1 MSWQEHYGFR
11 TGYSG
16 RAGGTTVLQGDLP
29 GFGPGDLRKAKG
41 EGYTSLSIL
50 DWLRSNDFGAQH
62 SEHGTSGSREINQG
76 VYNTLIGQAAM
87 ERGLRE
93 GYQNRVDTSNLVT
106 QSSLDDTISNL
117 PDYSTQIEDLTSQQS
132 SNSLAIAA
140 NQASANA
147 AMTAANQVRTPFAV
161 TGNSAMQ
168 IQGAP
173 SSNQLAGQ
181 IATGLGG
188 LSRNQRRFQNTTL
201 NI

>member
-1 MSWQEHYGFR
+1 MSWQEHYGFK
-11 TGYSG
+11 TGYAG
-16 RAGGTTVLQGDLP
+16 RAAGTTVLEGDMP

-50 DWLRSNDFGAQH
+50 DWLRSNDFGAQY
-62 SEHGTSGSREINQG
+62 SEHGTKGSRAINQG
-76 VYNTLIGQAAM
+76 VYNTLISQAAM
-87 ERGLRE
+87 ERGLRK
-93 GYQNRVDTSNLVT
+93 GYENRVDTSNLVT
-106 QSSLDDTISNL
+106 QGTLDTAIGNI
-117 PDYSTQIEDLTSQQS
+117 PDYTNEIEDLTGQQS
-132 SNSLAIAA
+132 ANTLAIAA
-140 NQASANA
+140 NTASANN
-147 AMTAANQVRTPFAV
+147 AMAEAQKIKTPFAV

-188 LSRNQRRFQNTTL
+188 LSRSNRKFQNTTL